1 MPNLEQSTNGSHF
14 LQGQT
19 PREAEAGTSSA
30 FLHTSSRTKK
40 NQLKKKQALHWRIWE
55 HNINKT
61 LTMDVLPILNRG
73 TNWPTSCF

>member
-19 PREAEAGTSSA
+19 PREAEAGLQLSSTPHQE
-30 FLHTSSRTKK
+30 LKK

-55 HNINKT
+55 HNISKT

-73 TNWPTSCF
+73 TNWPTSRF